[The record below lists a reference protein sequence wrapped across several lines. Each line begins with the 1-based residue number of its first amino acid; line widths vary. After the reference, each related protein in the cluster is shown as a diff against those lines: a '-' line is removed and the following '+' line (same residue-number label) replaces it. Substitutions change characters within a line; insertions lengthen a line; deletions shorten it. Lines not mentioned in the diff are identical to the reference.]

1 MLRWGVTPCT
11 RCGRGLV
18 TPDYDDEL
26 RCLNCGHRPITPREA
41 AAALGLEENQVRAR
55 LIFDCYELPAYK
67 PRNGDWQLS
76 PIEAGQLRQGGEAR
90 DERA

>member
-1 MLRWGVTPCT
+1 MRRSGVTNCT
-11 RCGRGLV
+11 RCRHGLV

-26 RCLNCGHRPITPREA
+26 RCLNCGYRPLTPRQA

-55 LIFDCYELPAYK
+55 LIFDCYELSAYK

-76 PIEAGQLRQGGEAR
+76 PIEASQLQQRRGGV
-90 DERA
+90 